1 MNDHRAQTTQGVA
14 STEDDHPWV
23 ILPKEVAELL
33 RQNPCGCLLI
43 DCRSHDEW
51 DLGHVQGAAHVPML
65 DLGQHMDM
73 LRDHEDQLIVVMCR
87 SGKRS
92 NTVATVLRAEG
103 FPKVRFMAGGIMRW
117 TSEIDPD
124 IKV

>member
-1 MNDHRAQTTQGVA
+1 MTAPETN
-14 STEDDHPWV
+14 EWV
-23 ILPKEVAELL
+23 VTPREVAELL
-33 RQNPCGCLLI
+33 RQRPCGCLLI
-43 DCRSHDEW
+43 DCRSGDEW
-51 DLGHVQGAAHVPML
+51 ELGHVQGATHVPML

-73 LRDHEDQLIVVMCR
+73 LRSHEDELIVVMCR

-103 FPKVRFMAGGIMRW
+103 FANVRFMAGGIMRW
-117 TSEIDPD
+117 ISEIDPE